1 MSKTEEVVILEYI
14 KYSCKSK
21 EKNNGGRNIGKKYE
35 KAVYRKKSLKSNT
48 HTKQMLKQLVLREIQ
63 LT

>member
-35 KAVYRKKSLKSNT
+35 KQFIEKNP
-48 HTKQMLKQLVLREIQ
+48 
-63 LT
+63 